1 MPVTQDASLLVM
13 YDFAVLDLLG
23 LLLLFA
29 LLALDSAPYPLGALH
44 EEELTTEDE
53 LLSAEVLEVQAEEE

>member
-1 MPVTQDASLLVM
+1 MSLYQDASLLVM
-13 YDFAVLDLLG
+13 CDFAVLDLLEY
-23 LLLLFA
+23 
-29 LLALDSAPYPLGALH
+29 LALFDLLPPDLAPYPLGALH